1 MKMRRIMLV
10 FVFLLLIPYI
20 CSLAIIGIGF
30 NALVLHSTDPFRTA
44 VGAFVGAI
52 IMLAV
57 KATIQRPL
65 NLLAGDIYDS
75 FLQQILRFFSIR
87 RRPLLQ
93 VANFAL
99 DFVLCTLATIVIRLL
114 LPLEWIVGTSMGF
127 VILVMFI
134 STCLGA
140 YIEYDNLSIDAE
152 IKQS

>member
-57 KATIQRPL
+57 KATIQRP
-65 NLLAGDIYDS
+65 
-75 FLQQILRFFSIR
+75 
-87 RRPLLQ
+87 
-93 VANFAL
+93 
-99 DFVLCTLATIVIRLL
+99 
-114 LPLEWIVGTSMGF
+114 
-127 VILVMFI
+127 
-134 STCLGA
+134 
-140 YIEYDNLSIDAE
+140 
-152 IKQS
+152 

>member
-52 IMLAV
+52 IMLV
-57 KATIQRPL
+57 WS
-65 NLLAGDIYDS
+65 YDPFQAYS

-93 VANFAL
+93 VANFIL

-114 LPLEWIVGTSMGF
+114 LPLKWIVGTSMGF